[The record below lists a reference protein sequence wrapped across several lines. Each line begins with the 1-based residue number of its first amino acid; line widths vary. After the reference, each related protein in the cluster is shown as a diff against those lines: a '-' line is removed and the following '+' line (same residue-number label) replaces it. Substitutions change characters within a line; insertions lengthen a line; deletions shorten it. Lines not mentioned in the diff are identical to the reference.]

1 MSCTGV
7 VKSNEALV
15 SWERR
20 REREKGGGGGGD
32 EETEREE
39 RERREEKRNLSVF
52 CIHDSFSQH

>member
-15 SWERR
+15 SWERG
-20 REREKGGGGGGD
+20 REQERGGGGRGDRKGG
-32 EETEREE
+32 E